1 VTVGAGE
8 ATADPAGDP
17 PQGPT
22 TEPGPPQGSAPEPE
36 RPQPNSADPSGG
48 RGNVLARNSF
58 GRKLVARN
66 LTRQTVLATDVE
78 SADGLWAKFMGLMG
92 RDALAPGAALW
103 LPDSNGIHMMF
114 MRFAIDA
121 VFVGKP
127 DADGA
132 RVVVSV
138 HEALPAWRGLVP
150 LVRGAHG
157 VLELPSGVIAASGTA
172 VGDRI
177 SLERPAD

>member
-1 VTVGAGE
+1 MGALL
-8 ATADPAGDP
+8 T
-17 PQGPT
+17 
-22 TEPGPPQGSAPEPE
+22 
-36 RPQPNSADPSGG
+36 
-48 RGNVLARNSF
+48 ARNVSR
-58 GRKLVARN
+58 G
-66 LTRQTVLATDVE
+66 TVLAAELE
-78 SADGLWAKFMGLMG
+78 SADSLWAKFLGLMG
-92 RDALAPGAALW
+92 RSSLAAGAGLW

-132 RVVVSV
+132 RPVLSV
-138 HEALPAWRGLVP
+138 HERLPAWRGLVP

-157 VLELPSGVIAASGTA
+157 VLELPVGTIAGSGTT

-177 SLERPAD
+177 VLEP